1 MPALSRSIT
10 VTARSQMPSGRP
22 TTIRSG
28 RFTSRVAKER
38 IPMNSKIIAELREA
52 RENGRHTGATRISST
67 LEVMDALL
75 AHIAAQDRAL
85 KQCGEVITDLVAIVE
100 QLRFY
105 PTGKLQ
111 VRSLDYP
118 AVTDAKIVLALP
130 EVQKAMKGK

>member
-1 MPALSRSIT
+1 MLDPKIIEELTEAESKLGTADWKADVRPALNSNYVCANGPWRLAHIKDSN
-10 VTARSQMPSGRP
+10 ARCQQDGEFM
-22 TTIRSG
+22 
-28 RFTSRVAKER
+28 
-38 IPMNSKIIAELREA
+38 ELC
-52 RENGRHTGATRISST
+52 HKHIKS
-67 LEVMDALL
+67 LL

-100 QLRFY
+100 QLRFH